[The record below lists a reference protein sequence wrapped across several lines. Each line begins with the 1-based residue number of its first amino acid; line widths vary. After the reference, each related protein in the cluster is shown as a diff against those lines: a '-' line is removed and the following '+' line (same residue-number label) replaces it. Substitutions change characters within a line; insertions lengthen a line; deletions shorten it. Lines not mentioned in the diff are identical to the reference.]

1 MTKNPGFRAANRA
14 SPISIDIRTSA
25 SVQTLSDLL
34 IIMADDQS
42 KYDEQ
47 DDVPYESWDKLDFSI
62 ITMGIKKLPF
72 FKDDL

>member
-1 MTKNPGFRAANRA
+1 M
-14 SPISIDIRTSA
+14 
-25 SVQTLSDLL
+25 QTLSDLL